1 MSSVFMRLRS
11 KRFFMRAAARLL
23 FCVKLNFFDGLRAQT
38 FCLRPPFDC
47 HPLSA
52 YTFLPRF
59 AATRQFQII
68 PLSFASFSASVP
80 LIFEV
85 TSFNKIFSFIES
97 FMLEIAAYPARN
109 TPPATA
115 RARRTRCP
123 TLPAPLCRYPAAYTP
138 IPCPFSSNILW

>member
-1 MSSVFMRLRS
+1 MLPVFMALQS
-11 KRFFMRAAARLL
+11 KAYFMRAAARLL

-68 PLSFASFSASVP
+68 PLSFASFSS
-80 LIFEV
+80 EV
-85 TSFNKIFSFIES
+85 RVFF
-97 FMLEIAAYPARN
+97 AVV
-109 TPPATA
+109 TA
-115 RARRTRCP
+115 
-123 TLPAPLCRYPAAYTP
+123 
-138 IPCPFSSNILW
+138 F